1 MKTPY
6 TFLFKDK
13 RAQEIIQRMK
23 EEAAERRMSSILEK
37 IIEPKKQFAAGIRPF
52 DNVALRAMIIPLL
65 IEQLLQVVV
74 GLADTLMVSYAGEAT
89 VSGVSLDTM
98 IYTIFIYLFTAVA
111 TGGAV
116 VVSQYLGS
124 KERENADLAASQIFH
139 INAALSLICTILML
153 LLGNAI
159 LSGLYGSVEP
169 TVMDACRI
177 YLRIVILSF
186 PANAV
191 YNAGAALYRSMG
203 KTRTTMFVSIAMN
216 LINVAGNAIGVF
228 VLHAGAA
235 GVAWPTTI
243 SWYFAAVVMTVLCL
257 NEKNDVCLRVG
268 KALRFHK
275 EMAWRILKIAV
286 PGGIENGLFQLAKVV
301 LGSLIATLGTAQI
314 AANGIGQTI
323 WSFAALV
330 SVAMSPV
337 YITVVG
343 QCMGARDADAADYY
357 MRKLTRLTV
366 LLAVL
371 WNAAVILFLPVIL
384 PLYDITAETKRL
396 VFLIVVIHNLFAGIV
411 QPFSMPL
418 AAGLRAAGDVKF
430 AMYSAIFCTVV
441 LRTAL
446 SFVLALWLH
455 LGVVGI
461 ALAMGIDWTVKAA
474 LDLLRYRG
482 GKWRGMKVI

>member
-1 MKTPY
+1 MIP
-6 TFLFKDK
+6 
-13 RAQEIIQRMK
+13 
-23 EEAAERRMSSILEK
+23 ILEK
-37 IIEPKKQFAAGIRPF
+37 AIEPKKRFAGGLRPF
-52 DNVALRAMIIPLL
+52 DNAALWAMILPLL

-116 VVSQYLGS
+116 VVAQYLGS
-124 KERENADLAASQIFH
+124 RERENADLAAAQIFH
-139 INAALSLICTILML
+139 VNTVLSVVCTAGML
-153 LLGNAI
+153 LLGDAV
-159 LSGLYGSVEP
+159 LSRLYDSVEP
-169 TVMDACRI
+169 AVMDACRV
-177 YLRIVILSF
+177 YLRIVTLSF

-203 KTRTTMFVSIAMN
+203 QTRTTMFVSIAMN
-216 LINVAGNAIGVF
+216 LLNVAGNAVGVF

-235 GVAWPTTI
+235 GVAWPTTL
-243 SWYFAAVVMTVLCL
+243 SWYFAAFVMTAF
-257 NEKNDVCLRVG
+257 CLREENAVSLRPK
-268 KALRFHK
+268 KAVVFHK
-275 EMAWRILKIAV
+275 TMTLRILKIAV

-330 SVAMSPV
+330 SVAISPV

-343 QCMGARDADAADYY
+343 QCMGAGDADAADYY

-371 WNAAVILFLPVIL
+371 WNAAVILLLPLIL
-384 PLYDITAETKRL
+384 PFYDVTAQTKRL
-396 VFLIVVIHNLFAGIV
+396 VFIIVVIHNLFAGIV

-430 AMYSAIFCTVV
+430 AMWSAIFCTVV

-455 LGVVGI
+455 MGVIGI
-461 ALAMGIDWTVKAA
+461 ALAMGMDWTIKAV
-474 LDLLRYRG
+474 LDLLRYRN
-482 GKWRGMKVI
+482 GKWRSLKVI

>member
-1 MKTPY
+1 
-6 TFLFKDK
+6 
-13 RAQEIIQRMK
+13 
-23 EEAAERRMSSILEK
+23 
-37 IIEPKKQFAAGIRPF
+37 
-52 DNVALRAMIIPLL
+52 
-65 IEQLLQVVV
+65 
-74 GLADTLMVSYAGEAT
+74 
-89 VSGVSLDTM
+89 M

-124 KERENADLAASQIFH
+124 RERENADLAASQIFH
-139 INAALSLICTILML
+139 VNVVLSVACTAAML
-153 LLGNAI
+153 LLGNVV
-159 LSGLYGSVEP
+159 LSRLYGSVDP
-169 TVMDACRI
+169 AVMEACRV
-177 YLRIVILSF
+177 YLRIVTLSF

-203 KTRTTMFVSIAMN
+203 QTRTTMLISIAMN
-216 LINVAGNAIGVF
+216 LLNVAGNAVGVF
-228 VLHAGAA
+228 ILHAGAA
-235 GVAWPTTI
+235 GVAWPTTL
-243 SWYFAAVVMTVLCL
+243 SWYFAAFVMTAFCL
-257 NEKNDVCLRVG
+257 GKDNTVSLRLP
-268 KALRFHK
+268 KAVVIHK
-275 EMAWRILKIAV
+275 TMALRILKIAV
-286 PGGIENGLFQLAKVV
+286 PSGIENGLFQLAKVV
-301 LGSLIATLGTAQI
+301 LGSLIATLGTVQI

-330 SVAMSPV
+330 SVAICPV

-343 QCMGARDADAADYY
+343 QCMGAGDADAADYY

-371 WNAAVILFLPVIL
+371 WNAAVILLLPLIL
-384 PLYDITAETKRL
+384 PLYDVTVETKRL
-396 VFLIVVIHNLFAGIV
+396 VFIIVVIHDLFAGVV

-430 AMYSAIFCTVV
+430 AMWSAVFCTVV

-455 LGVVGI
+455 MGVVGI

-474 LDLLRYRG
+474 LDLLRYQG
-482 GKWRGMKVI
+482 GKWRSLKVI

>member
-1 MKTPY
+1 
-6 TFLFKDK
+6 
-13 RAQEIIQRMK
+13 
-23 EEAAERRMSSILEK
+23 MSVLEK
-37 IIEPKKQFAAGIRPF
+37 IIEPKKQFTGGIRPF
-52 DNVALRAMIIPLL
+52 DNAALGAMIIPLL

-116 VVSQYLGS
+116 VVSQYLGG
-124 KERENADLAASQIFH
+124 RGRGNADLAAAQIFH
-139 INAALSLICTILML
+139 INMALSIVCMAVML
-153 LLGNAI
+153 LLGNAV

-169 TVMDACRI
+169 EVMDACRV
-177 YLRIVILSF
+177 YLRIVTLSF
-186 PANAV
+186 PANAI
-191 YNAGAALYRSMG
+191 YNAGAALFRSMG

-216 LINVAGNAIGVF
+216 LINVVGNAIGVF
-228 VLHAGAA
+228 VLRAGAA

-243 SWYFAAVVMTVLCL
+243 SWYFAAFVMTALCM
-257 NEKNDVCLRVG
+257 NEKNDVCLRIR
-268 KALRFHK
+268 KALTFHK
-275 EMAWRILKIAV
+275 TMALRILKIAV

-301 LGSLIATLGTAQI
+301 LGSLIATFGTAQI

-330 SVAMSPV
+330 SVALSPV

-343 QCMGARDADAADYY
+343 QCMGARDDEAADYY
-357 MRKLTRLTV
+357 MRKLTRLTI
-366 LLAVL
+366 LLAVV
-371 WNAAVILFLPVIL
+371 WNALVLLLLPAIL

-396 VFLIVVIHNLFAGIV
+396 VFIIVLIHNIFAGIV
-411 QPFSMPL
+411 QPFSLPL

-455 LGVVGI
+455 MGVIGI
-461 ALAMGIDWTVKAA
+461 ALAMGIDWTVKAV
-474 LDLLRYRG
+474 LDVVRYQG
-482 GKWRGMKVI
+482 GKWRSFRII

>member
-1 MKTPY
+1 M
-6 TFLFKDK
+6 
-13 RAQEIIQRMK
+13 I
-23 EEAAERRMSSILEK
+23 SILEK
-37 IIEPKKQFAAGIRPF
+37 IIEPKKQFAGGIRPF
-52 DNVALRAMIIPLL
+52 SNAALWAMIIPLL

-98 IYTIFIYLFTAVA
+98 IYNIFIYLFTAVA

-124 KERENADLAASQIFH
+124 GDRDNADLAASQIFY
-139 INAALSLICTILML
+139 INMVLSVACTAAIL

-159 LSGLYGSVEP
+159 LSGLYSGVEP
-169 TVMDACRI
+169 AVMDACRI
-177 YLRIVILSF
+177 YLRIVTLSF

-203 KTRTTMFVSIAMN
+203 KTRTTMYVSIAMN
-216 LINVAGNAIGVF
+216 LLNVAGNAIGVF
-228 VLHAGAA
+228 ILHAGAA

-243 SWYFAAVVMTVLCL
+243 SWYFAAFIMTTLCL
-257 NEKNDVCLRVG
+257 REENAVCLRPG
-268 KALRFHK
+268 KAVSFHK
-275 EMAWRILKIAV
+275 AMAFRILKIAI

-301 LGSLIATLGTAQI
+301 LGSLIATFGTAQI

-330 SVAMSPV
+330 SVAISPV

-343 QCMGARDADAADYY
+343 QCMGAEDADAADYY

-371 WNAAVILFLPVIL
+371 WNAAVILILPVIL
-384 PLYDITAETKRL
+384 PLYDVTAETKRL
-396 VFLIVVIHNLFAGIV
+396 VFLIVVIHNLFAGII

-446 SFVLALWLH
+446 SFLLALWLH
-455 LGVVGI
+455 MGVVGI
-461 ALAMGIDWTVKAA
+461 ALAMGLDWTVKAA

-482 GKWRGMKVI
+482 GRWRSLKVI

>member
-1 MKTPY
+1 M
-6 TFLFKDK
+6 
-13 RAQEIIQRMK
+13 
-23 EEAAERRMSSILEK
+23 
-37 IIEPKKQFAAGIRPF
+37 
-52 DNVALRAMIIPLL
+52 
-65 IEQLLQVVV
+65 
-74 GLADTLMVSYAGEAT
+74 
-89 VSGVSLDTM
+89 
-98 IYTIFIYLFTAVA
+98 
-111 TGGAV
+111 
-116 VVSQYLGS
+116 QYLGS
-124 KERENADLAASQIFH
+124 KKREDADLAASQIFH
-139 INAALSLICTILML
+139 INAVLSLVCTLAML

-169 TVMDACRI
+169 TVMEACRI

-228 VLHAGAA
+228 ALRAGAA

-243 SWYFAAVVMTVLCL
+243 SWYFAAIVMTVLCL
-257 NEKNDVCLRVG
+257 NEKNDVCLRAR
-268 KALRFHK
+268 KALRIQK

-323 WSFAALV
+323 WSFASLV
-330 SVAMSPV
+330 NVAMSPV

-343 QCMGARDADAADYY
+343 QCMGAKDAAAADYY

-384 PLYDITAETKRL
+384 PLYDITDETKRL
-396 VFLIVVIHNLFAGIV
+396 IFLIVIIHNLFCGIV

-461 ALAMGIDWTVKAA
+461 ALAMVLDWTVKAA
-474 LDLLRYRG
+474 LDLLRYRE
-482 GKWRGMKVI
+482 GKWRGMEVI

>member
-1 MKTPY
+1 MIS
-6 TFLFKDK
+6 F
-13 RAQEIIQRMK
+13 
-23 EEAAERRMSSILEK
+23 LEK
-37 IIEPKKQFAAGIRPF
+37 AIEPKKKFSSGTRPF
-52 DNVALRAMIIPLL
+52 SNASLWAMIVPLL

-98 IYTIFIYLFTAVA
+98 IYTIFIYLFSAVA

-124 KERENADLAASQIFH
+124 ADRENADLAASQIFH
-139 INAALSLICTILML
+139 INAVLSAGCTAAML
-153 LLGNAI
+153 LMGNAV

-169 TVMDACRI
+169 AVMDACRI
-177 YLRIVILSF
+177 YLRIVTLSF

-203 KTRTTMFVSIAMN
+203 KTRTTMYVSAAMN
-216 LINVAGNAIGVF
+216 LLNVAGNAVGVF
-228 VLHAGAA
+228 VLRAGAA

-243 SWYFAAVVMTVLCL
+243 SCYFAAFTMTALCL
-257 NEKNDVCLRVG
+257 REENDVCLRLKKAVSFH
-268 KALRFHK
+268 KTMALR
-275 EMAWRILKIAV
+275 ILRIAV
-286 PGGIENGLFQLAKVV
+286 PGGIENGLFQLAKVA
-301 LGSLIATLGTAQI
+301 LGSLIATLGTVQI

-330 SVAMSPV
+330 SVALSPV

-343 QCMGARDADAADYY
+343 QCMGAGDADAADYY

-371 WNAAVILFLPVIL
+371 WNAAVILILPAIL
-384 PLYDITAETKRL
+384 PLYDVTAETKRL

-446 SFVLALWLH
+446 SFLLALWLH
-455 LGVVGI
+455 MGVVGI

-474 LDLLRYRG
+474 LDLARYRG
-482 GKWRGMKVI
+482 GRWRSMQVI

>member
-1 MKTPY
+1 MMS
-6 TFLFKDK
+6 FLN
-13 RAQEIIQRMK
+13 
-23 EEAAERRMSSILEK
+23 K
-37 IIEPKKQFAAGIRPF
+37 IIEPKKKFSGGLRPF
-52 DNVALRAMIIPLL
+52 SSAALWAMIVPLL

-124 KERENADLAASQIFH
+124 GDRENADLAAAQIFH
-139 INAALSLICTILML
+139 INAVLSVVCTAAML

-159 LSGLYGSVEP
+159 LSALYGSVEGA
-169 TVMDACRI
+169 VMDACRV
-177 YLRIVILSF
+177 YLGIVVLSF

-191 YNAGAALYRSMG
+191 YNAGAALFRSMG
-203 KTRTTMFVSIAMN
+203 KTRTTMFVSMAMN
-216 LINVAGNAIGVF
+216 LLNVAGNAVGVF
-228 VLHAGAA
+228 VLRAGAA
-235 GVAWPTTI
+235 GVAWPTTL
-243 SWYFAAVVMTVLCL
+243 SWYFAAAVMTALCL
-257 NEKNDVCLRVG
+257 SEKNEVCLRLK
-268 KALRFHK
+268 KALTFHK
-275 EMAWRILKIAV
+275 AMALRILKIAV

-330 SVAMSPV
+330 SVALSPV

-343 QCMGARDADAADYY
+343 QCMGAGDDHAADYY
-357 MRKLTRLTV
+357 MRKLTRLTL

-371 WNAAVILFLPVIL
+371 WNAAVVLLLPVIL
-384 PLYDITAETKRL
+384 PLYDVTAETKRL
-396 VFLIVVIHNLFAGIV
+396 VFVIVVIHNLFAGIV

-446 SFVLALWLH
+446 SFLFALGLNM
-455 LGVVGI
+455 GVVGI
-461 ALAMGIDWTVKAA
+461 ALAMGLDWTVKAV

-482 GKWRGMKVI
+482 GKWRSLKVI

>member
-1 MKTPY
+1 
-6 TFLFKDK
+6 
-13 RAQEIIQRMK
+13 
-23 EEAAERRMSSILEK
+23 MSSVLEK
-37 IIEPKKQFAAGIRPF
+37 IIEPKKQFAGGIRPF
-52 DNVALRAMIIPLL
+52 DNASLWAMIIPLL
-65 IEQLLQVVV
+65 IEQLLQAVV

-124 KERENADLAASQIFH
+124 ADRENSDLAASQIFH
-139 INAALSLICTILML
+139 INTALSVVCMIVML
-153 LLGNAI
+153 LLGDAV

-169 TVMDACRI
+169 AVMDACRI
-177 YLRIVILSF
+177 YLRIVTLSF

-191 YNAGAALYRSMG
+191 YNAGASLYRSMG

-228 VLHAGAA
+228 VLRAGAA
-235 GVAWPTTI
+235 GVAWPTTV
-243 SWYFAAVVMTVLCL
+243 SWYFAAFVMTALCL
-257 NEKNDVCLRVG
+257 RESNDVCLRPK
-268 KALRFHK
+268 KAVSFHK
-275 EMAWRILKIAV
+275 TMTLRILKIAV
-286 PGGIENGLFQLAKVV
+286 PGGIENGLFQLAKVA
-301 LGSLIATLGTAQI
+301 LGSLIAALGTAQI

-330 SVAMSPV
+330 SVALSPV
-337 YITVVG
+337 YITVAG
-343 QCMGARDADAADYY
+343 QCMGAGDADAADYY

-371 WNAAVILFLPVIL
+371 WNAAVLILLPAIL

-396 VFLIVVIHNLFAGIV
+396 VFIIVLIHNIFAGVV

-455 LGVVGI
+455 MGVVGI

-474 LDLLRYRG
+474 LDLIRYRG
-482 GKWRGMKVI
+482 GRWRSMKVI

>member
-1 MKTPY
+1 M
-6 TFLFKDK
+6 
-13 RAQEIIQRMK
+13 I
-23 EEAAERRMSSILEK
+23 SILEK
-37 IIEPKKQFAAGIRPF
+37 AIEPKKKFSSGNRPF
-52 DNVALRAMIIPLL
+52 SNASLWAMIVPLL

-98 IYTIFIYLFTAVA
+98 IYTIFIYLFSAVA

-124 KERENADLAASQIFH
+124 ADRENADFAASQIFH
-139 INAALSLICTILML
+139 INAVLSAVCTAAML
-153 LLGNAI
+153 LMGNAV

-169 TVMDACRI
+169 AVMDACRI
-177 YLRIVILSF
+177 YLRIVTLSF

-203 KTRTTMFVSIAMN
+203 KTRTTMYVSIAMN
-216 LINVAGNAIGVF
+216 LLNVAGNAVGVF
-228 VLHAGAA
+228 VLRAGAA

-243 SWYFAAVVMTVLCL
+243 SWYFAALIMTALCL
-257 NEKNDVCLRVG
+257 REENDVCLRLKKAVSFH
-268 KALRFHK
+268 KTMALR
-275 EMAWRILKIAV
+275 ILRIAV
-286 PGGIENGLFQLAKVV
+286 PGGIENGLFQLAKVA
-301 LGSLIATLGTAQI
+301 LGSLIATLGTVQI

-330 SVAMSPV
+330 SVALSPV

-343 QCMGARDADAADYY
+343 QCMGAGDADAADYY

-371 WNAAVILFLPVIL
+371 WNAAVILILPVIL
-384 PLYDITAETKRL
+384 PLYDVTAETKRL

-446 SFVLALWLH
+446 SFLLALWLH
-455 LGVVGI
+455 MGVVGI

-474 LDLLRYRG
+474 LDLARYRG
-482 GKWRGMKVI
+482 GKWRSMQVI